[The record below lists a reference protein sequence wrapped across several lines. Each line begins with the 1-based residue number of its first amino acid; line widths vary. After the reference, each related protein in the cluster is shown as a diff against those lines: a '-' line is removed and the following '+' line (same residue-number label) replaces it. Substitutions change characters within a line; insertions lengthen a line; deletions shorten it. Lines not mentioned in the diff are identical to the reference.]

1 MYFVISAPI
10 RIDGI
15 EGIAVL
21 FGIDRIA
28 GNRVLLP
35 IFARLSVGNS
45 VPRIPRSHRL
55 NFCHV
60 SYSGFTDQYHEHNQW
75 GVCR

>member
-1 MYFVISAPI
+1 MYSVNSAPI

-21 FGIDRIA
+21 FGLDRIA

-45 VPRIPRSHRL
+45 VPRFPRP
-55 NFCHV
+55 
-60 SYSGFTDQYHEHNQW
+60 
-75 GVCR
+75 